1 MKMQIAGYLDEF
13 YSYTFFL
20 GAVLYFVFLKE
31 TWGLY
36 IEVFHLEGH

>member
-1 MKMQIAGYLDEF
+1 MKMQITGYLGEF
-13 YSYTFFL
+13 YSYTPFL
-20 GAVLYFVFLKE
+20 GAVFYFVFLKE